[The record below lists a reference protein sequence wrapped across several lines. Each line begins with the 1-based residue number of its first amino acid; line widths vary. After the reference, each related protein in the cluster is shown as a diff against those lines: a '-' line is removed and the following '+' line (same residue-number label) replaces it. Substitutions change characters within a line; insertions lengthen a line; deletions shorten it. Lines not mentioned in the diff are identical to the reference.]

1 MTMPQPA
8 SPGGQTPQVNASRLW
23 AGGVATAVICALV
36 AIVGILLARGVF
48 DVNVLAPEGE
58 GVWGDADTWT
68 YAAFA
73 AVAALLATGLIQ
85 LLIMF
90 TPSPLRFFSWVI
102 TLATLAGM
110 LAPFAA
116 ERSWASVATALIN
129 LALGITIGS
138 LVTSTARSATSFRP
152 SRPAPPPAPPPG
164 PIRPA
169 P

>member
-1 MTMPQPA
+1 MTMPLPSNA
-8 SPGGQTPQVNASRLW
+8 AGSAPQVNASRLW
-23 AGGVATAVICALV
+23 AGGVATAVISALV
-36 AIVGILLARGVF
+36 AVVGILLARGVF
-48 DVNVLAPEGE
+48 DVHVLAPEGE
-58 GVWGDADTWT
+58 GVWGDADTWR
-68 YAAFA
+68 YAGIA
-73 AVAALLATGLIQ
+73 AIAALLATGLIH
-85 LLIMF
+85 LLILY

-102 TLATLAGM
+102 TLVTLVGM

-138 LVTSTARSATSFRP
+138 LLTSTARSATTARP
-152 SRPAPPPAPPPG
+152 NRPAPPG